1 VKRQRLLI
9 ALVFC
14 LMGCASLAARP
25 AKTKI
30 ITAEQAK
37 DHVGETVTVCGQ
49 VASVHYAYKTG
60 GHPTFLN
67 LDAPYPHQIFTVVIW
82 GRDRPKFGAPEKRY
96 RHKHICVKGSIR
108 VFRGQPEIIAQN
120 PKQINEQ

>member
-1 VKRQRLLI
+1 VKGRRLLI

-14 LMGCASLAARP
+14 LMGCASLDARP
-25 AKTKI
+25 AKTH
-30 ITAEQAK
+30 TLPAEQAK
-37 DHVGETVTVCGQ
+37 DHVGETATVCGQ

-67 LDAPYPHQIFTVVIW
+67 LDAPYPRQIFTVVIW

-96 RHKHICVKGSIR
+96 LNKHICAKGSIR
-108 VFRGQPEIIAQN
+108 VFRGQPEIIAQS
-120 PKQINEQ
+120 PKQIKEQ

>member
-1 VKRQRLLI
+1 M

-14 LMGCASLAARP
+14 LMGCGSLAARP
-25 AKTKI
+25 AKTKT

-67 LDAPYPHQIFTVVIW
+67 LDEPYPHQIFTAVIW
-82 GRDRPKFGAPEKRY
+82 GKDRPKFGAPEKQY
-96 RHKHICVKGSIR
+96 RHKHVCVKGLIS
-108 VFRGQPEIIAQN
+108 VYRGQPDMTLRD
-120 PKQINEQ
+120 PKQIKAK